1 MRKTKQL
8 FALKEMS
15 KVRIIDKR
23 SVQSVINERKLL
35 AQLKHP

>member
-23 SVQSVINERKLL
+23 SVQSVMNERKLL
-35 AQLKHP
+35 A